1 MSSGQECWPL
11 LPCLLA
17 MLHILPFFGL
27 VMPQAVLE
35 KAFEVQSHQLL
46 RFLCSLSDSY
56 GPSFLGWVSSL

>member
-1 MSSGQECWPL
+1 MSSDQECWPL

-17 MLHILPFFGL
+17 MFHILPFFGL

-56 GPSFLGWVSSL
+56 SASALQTG